1 MRSPWKRK
9 AAEEKYF
16 GLISSYTESLLFLA
30 GQTKPFHHAEPGD
43 SAGRI
48 VGHGAARAGIQG
60 SIPEASRGRLGLL
73 GAGDLGSQP
82 GRLCGASSG
91 IEVRVAAPE

>member
-30 GQTKPFHHAEPGD
+30 GQTKPFHQADPGD
-43 SAGRI
+43 SAWEACGT
-48 VGHGAARAGIQG
+48 RAGIQG
-60 SIPEASRGRLGLL
+60 SIPEPSRSRLRFL
-73 GAGDLGSQP
+73 GAGIWAP
-82 GRLCGASSG
+82 GPADCAEQG
-91 IEVRVAAPE
+91 IEVRAAAPE